1 MPRWAK
7 GNSVVTMTSFQ
18 RKELFVTQANDT
30 YDACVWSKK
39 IGACLSGVAS
49 TRCPLQLF
57 GIFALAGALGQDG

>member
-1 MPRWAK
+1 M
-7 GNSVVTMTSFQ
+7 VTMAKSHEN
-18 RKELFVTQANDT
+18 ELFVTHANIP

-57 GIFALAGALGQDG
+57 EIFALAGALGQDG